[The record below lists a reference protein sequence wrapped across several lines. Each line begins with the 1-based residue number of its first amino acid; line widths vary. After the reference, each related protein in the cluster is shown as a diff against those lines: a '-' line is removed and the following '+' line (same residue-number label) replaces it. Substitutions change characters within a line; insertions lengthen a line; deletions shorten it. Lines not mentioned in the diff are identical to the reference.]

1 MTRRPEPSDYY
12 VKGQMMTLNVTAFT
26 GLGPGS
32 HDVNVTNC
40 EVKIAKK
47 TGSSY
52 LLWEFT
58 DGEGKTTS
66 AASSVE
72 MTPGNKTGRW
82 FAALTGKPTVV
93 GENRQI
99 QEVIGAPATIFLE
112 MNADGFPKVTGLTSR
127 TQKAH
132 PSRSMTP
139 AQQAAQIHAVQEG
152 DPTPEAPTDEL
163 PF

>member
-1 MTRRPEPSDYY
+1 
-12 VKGQMMTLNVTAFT
+12 MTLNVTAFT

-47 TGSSY
+47 TGSQY

-58 DGEGKTTS
+58 DADGKTTS

-82 FAALTGKPTVV
+82 FAALTGKPTIV

-99 QEVIGAPATIFLE
+99 AEVIGAPATIFLE
-112 MNADGFPKVTGLTSR
+112 LNADGFPKVAALTGREATPR
-127 TQKAH
+127 RHA
-132 PSRSMTP
+132 PANVTP
-139 AQQAAQIHAVQEG
+139 AESAAVQHALQEG
-152 DPTPEAPTDEL
+152 DDL